1 MNSNNSNSKR
11 DHVRIATRI
20 FSVKDISANY
30 EGHTENIANRSPDVS
45 ANGMFVNT
53 SHRFPEGAVLNLK
66 FRLAISGVEI
76 HTRGE
81 VRYCLPGVGVG
92 VEFVDLSPQAVRQI
106 EREVKLCRARSGRRT
121 QRASLKKLR
130 TA

>member
-1 MNSNNSNSKR
+1 MNPDNTNNKR

-20 FSVKDISANY
+20 FSVKDISAHY

-45 ANGMFVNT
+45 VSGMFVNT
-53 SHRFPEGAVLNLK
+53 SQRFPEGAVLNLK
-66 FRLAISGVEI
+66 FRLAISGVQI

-92 VEFVDLSPQAVRQI
+92 VEFVDLSPQAMHQI
-106 EREVKLCRARSGRRT
+106 EREVKLCRARSWLRRKT
-121 QRASLKKLR
+121 SSRKKSR

>member
-1 MNSNNSNSKR
+1 MSRDNSNNKT

-20 FSVKDISANY
+20 FSVKEISANY

-45 ANGMFVNT
+45 VNGMFVNT
-53 SHRFPEGAVLNLK
+53 SQRFPEGAVLNLQ

-92 VEFVDLSPQAVRQI
+92 VEFVGLSPQAVRQI
-106 EREVKLCRARSGRRT
+106 EREVKLCRARIGRPT
-121 QRASLKKLR
+121 QKAALQKSRS
-130 TA
+130 